1 MTKQRALI
9 LRLIRESGRHLTA
22 DQIYQ
27 MAQTE
32 LPGIALAT
40 VYNNLIRLAEEGEIK
55 KITFCGQTD
64 RYDKSNIP
72 HIHLICDQCGRVSD
86 HPSEGLMEEMEQR
99 LGFSINE
106 YELAIHYRCP
116 HCCN

>member
-9 LRLIRESGRHLTA
+9 LRIIRESKRHLTA

-27 MAQTE
+27 EAIKEM
-32 LPGIALAT
+32 PGIALAT
-40 VYNNLIRLAEEGEIK
+40 VYNNLIRLAEAGEIK

-64 RYDKSNIP
+64 RYDKNNIP
-72 HIHLICDQCGRVSD
+72 HIHLICDRCGRVSD
-86 HPSEGLMEEMEQR
+86 HPSEGIKEEMEGR
-99 LGFSINE
+99 LGFPIEE

-116 HCCN
+116 ECC